1 MSIRLIRCNNSD
13 PVTPFDDA
21 VIFHSAKGHDYTGDK
36 RGGVFY
42 KVYDQLGH
50 IRDNVNHKFILRSGM
65 GMLYGRQF
73 EIPENENLE
82 FSVTSLAGKYCV
94 VYVEVT
100 NEFVDMTGETDEND
114 QPIPSYDQVTVTAQ
128 LVYSS
133 EGYPTIGNTDIIAN
147 RYGTATM
154 ELYRF
159 QVNVQ
164 GEIGDIIDRRY
175 IYMPGIAEKARVL
188 DGTAIV
194 NNRKLSNLIYDDKD
208 MVKNTDHAYYADRAT
223 SLGTTGASVNRNKID
238 DDLYL
243 PNRDAYLVTC
253 QIFEI
258 KAAGTEWRGGNTYT
272 VGPAFPYNINGKI
285 IHAEI
290 IGSDGTAACGYMLAE
305 GLGGGVSKLELAL
318 RCNGGYQTGGSGS
331 GSGVSVDLVFSDYK
345 CRATVHGQNSV
356 VLSGSLYLVLF
367 ICGGSA

>member
-42 KVYDQLGH
+42 KVYDQLGY

-159 QVNVQ
+159 QVNAQ

-175 IYMPGIAEKARVL
+175 IYMPGVAEKARVL

-194 NNRKLSNLIYDDKD
+194 NNRKLSDLIYSDKD
-208 MVKNTDHAYYADRAT
+208 MVKNTDHAYYADRAS

-238 DDLYL
+238 DNLYL

-253 QIFEI
+253 QIY
-258 KAAGTEWRGGNTYT
+258 KVKDAGVEWHSGQTYY
-272 VGPAFPYNINGKI
+272 VNGFPYQINGKI

-290 IGSDGTAACGYMLAE
+290 IGGDGTCANGYFLND
-305 GLGGGVSKLELAL
+305 GLGGGIDKLSLAL
-318 RCNGGYQTGGSGS
+318 RTNGGFRTGGSGN
-331 GSGVSVDLVFSDYK
+331 GSGASVDLVFDSYQCK
-345 CRATVHGQNSV
+345 ATVQGSNV
-356 VLSGSLYLVLF
+356 TVTGSLYLVLF

>member
-21 VIFHSAKGHDYTGDK
+21 VIFHSAKGHDYTENK
-36 RGGVFY
+36 RGGVFN
-42 KVYDQLGH
+42 KVYDQLGY

-114 QPIPSYDQVTVTAQ
+114 EPIPSYDQVTVTAQ

-133 EGYPTIGNTDIIAN
+133 EGYPAIGNTDIIAN

-159 QVNVQ
+159 PVNAQ
-164 GEIGDIIDRRY
+164 GEIGDVIDRRY
-175 IYMPGIAEKARVL
+175 IYMPGVAEKARVL
-188 DGTAIV
+188 DANAIV
-194 NNRKLSNLIYDDKD
+194 NNRVLGNLIYPDKD
-208 MVKNTDHAYYADRAT
+208 MVKNTDHAYYADRAS
-223 SLGTTGASVNRNKID
+223 SLGTTGSSVNRNKID

-243 PNRDAYLVTC
+243 PNRDAHLVTC
-253 QIFEI
+253 KMYQI
-258 KAAGTEWRGGNTYT
+258 KDANTTWTGGNTYT
-272 VGPAFPYNINGKI
+272 INGFPYSIDGKI

-290 IGSDGTAACGYMLAE
+290 QGGDGTAACGYFLDDS
-305 GLGGGVSKLELAL
+305 LGGGISKLSLAL
-318 RCNGGYQTGGSGS
+318 RCNGGYKTGGSGD
-331 GSGVSVDLVFSDYK
+331 GSGIYVDLVFTDYK
-345 CRATVHGQNSV
+345 CRATVHGTNSV
-356 VLSGSLYLVLF
+356 QINGSLYLVLY
-367 ICGGSA
+367 IIGGSA